1 MGLIHR
7 IIKTSFYILICLIN
21 IIAVNS
27 FAGWSAQQD
36 IIQGSWGASENQFGI
51 TYQDTSD
58 FIPFFDITSDQKVV
72 IRDGMNSRVKV
83 YTSSGALELIVPYK
97 TNLDYR
103 DLTIADKYGFS
114 GDFVGYGGGGANYFY
129 RADQKLYIN
138 FSPTGQL
145 IKTSTTRPLELGVV
159 KGNSPVDGGYRHIIE
174 YPGQTY
180 SFIIPF
186 RVLNR
191 FQRDLQGTLH
201 VAAQSSTTDAVF
213 RVSKCGRIAGQM
225 QMPENVFGEPE
236 KIGIEDFK
244 TYLEEYGNAVFGSD
258 GNIYTWKRTPDKYS
272 ILKWTWVDD
281 PNVPNGPDAPTNLA
295 VATSINGLYLT
306 WAASPQDP
314 GCVTTYEIYRATSA
328 GGVGSTIG
336 TVNVGTVKY
345 NDTTATAGTTY
356 YYKIR
361 AKAGSEFSPYTAEVP
376 GKR

>member
-1 MGLIHR
+1 MGLKSIV
-7 IIKTSFYILICLIN
+7 KTIALIVAILVSVAEAGWQGPTEVITGTWGANNEQFGVSYGDTNDVFGGPFYILIDGKLIVTDLMN
-21 IIAVNS
+21 GRRKIYS
-27 FAGWSAQQD
+27 GD
-36 IIQGSWGASENQFGI
+36 G
-51 TYQDTSD
+51 TLM
-58 FIPFFDITSDQKVV
+58 KVV
-72 IRDGMNSRVKV
+72 KCVKSLTGEWNEECRIPLSDYIQTTTEGNIWV
-83 YTSSGALELIVPYK
+83 GPLEYLK
-97 TNLDYR
+97 QQ
-103 DLTIADKYGFS
+103 
-114 GDFVGYGGGGANYFY
+114 GYS
-129 RADQKLYIN
+129 LY
-138 FSPTGQL
+138 SPTGQL

-258 GNIYTWKRTPDKYS
+258 GNVYTWKRTPDKYS

-361 AKAGSEFSPYTAEVP
+361 AKAGSEYSPYTNEVS